1 MPNMRM
7 NTMLERA
14 ELARA
19 YMNGG
24 SAPYQAARLTGFM
37 RVSEMQEAIRALER
51 EEAEKAALEKNTRF
65 GPKKGAEAE
74 KPAETKAE
82 VIYPFLPPGEMP
94 KEAEKRPRYAL
105 HTRDVSVKGMGT
117 EKPEV
122 QIVLLEKRHT
132 LSIPLEMLDE
142 MMELLQTA
150 KRIEQ
155 LQKD

>member
-1 MPNMRM
+1 MPNMKK
-7 NTMLERA
+7 NTQMERA
-14 ELARA
+14 ELARD

-24 SAPYQAARLTGFM
+24 SAPYQAERQTCFM
-37 RVSEMQEAIRALER
+37 SVSEMQEAIRALER

-65 GPKKGAEAE
+65 GHEKGDEAE
-74 KPAETKAE
+74 KPAETKAK
-82 VIYPFLPPGEMP
+82 VIYTYLLPCEMP

-105 HTRDVSVKGMGT
+105 HNRCVVVKGIGT

-132 LSIPLEMLDE
+132 PSIPLEMPD
-142 MMELLQTA
+142 ELLQTA

-155 LQKD
+155 LKKD